1 MSVLSARV
9 FRVWTDKGCLML
21 VECVPRPELR
31 EPVLGLIRRV
41 SAEHEGGEFAIP
53 MAELFEAFGLTL
65 KKSEWKKLHGRG
77 LVRFTARGPSHGE
90 FSNEGG
96 ELELA
101 TGEGLT
107 LVVPATL
114 SGAYVTTRTS
124 LTLKFEEGSA
134 LRGCKR
140 VFVLICQDIIK
151 IDADEHKLY
160 IDLPGEKYD
169 LCFVF

>member
-1 MSVLSARV
+1 
-9 FRVWTDKGCLML
+9 ML

-31 EPVLGLIRRV
+31 EPVLDLIRRV
-41 SAEHEGGEFAIP
+41 SAEHGGGEFAIP
-53 MAELFEAFGLTL
+53 LAEMFEAFGLTL
-65 KKSEWKKLHGRG
+65 EETEREKLRRRG
-77 LVRFTARGPSHGE
+77 QVRFTPRGPSAGE

-96 ELELA
+96 EQQLA

-107 LVVPATL
+107 LVVPARL
-114 SGAYVTTRTS
+114 AGSYVTTLTS

>member
-1 MSVLSARV
+1 
-9 FRVWTDKGCLML
+9 ML

-41 SAEHEGGEFAIP
+41 STEHEGSEFTIP

-65 KKSEWKKLHGRG
+65 EKSEWKKLRERG
-77 LVRFTARGPSHGE
+77 LVRFVPRGPADGE
-90 FSNEGG
+90 FFNEGG
-96 ELELA
+96 EQQLA
-101 TGEGLT
+101 TDEGLT
-107 LVVPATL
+107 LVVPTTL
-114 SGAYVTTRTS
+114 AGAYVTTRTS

>member
-1 MSVLSARV
+1 
-9 FRVWTDKGCLML
+9 ML

-31 EPVLGLIRRV
+31 APVLGLIKRV
-41 SAEHEGGEFAIP
+41 SGAQAGGEFTISL
-53 MAELFEAFGLTL
+53 AEVFAAFGLTL
-65 KKSEWKKLHGRG
+65 ADKEWSKLRSRG
-77 LVRFTARGPSHGE
+77 EVRFTPEGDAQGE
-90 FSNEGG
+90 FLNEGQSQ
-96 ELELA
+96 ELA
-101 TGEGLT
+101 TDEGLT
-107 LVVPATL
+107 LVVPRKLA
-114 SGAYVTTRTS
+114 GAYITTPTS
-124 LTLKFEEGSA
+124 LTLKFAEGSA